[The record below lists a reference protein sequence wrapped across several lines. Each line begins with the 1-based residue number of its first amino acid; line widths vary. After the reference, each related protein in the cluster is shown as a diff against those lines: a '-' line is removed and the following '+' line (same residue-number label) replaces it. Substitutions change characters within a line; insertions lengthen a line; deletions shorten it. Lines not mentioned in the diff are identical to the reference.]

1 MTFEFNYDPEAEE
14 INIVYDNYIYMKAD
28 TDNGKIRYFNFGKIE
43 DEEVEKLLKDLCKQ
57 TFNIWT

>member
-1 MTFEFNYDPEAEE
+1 MTFEFNYDLDAEE
-14 INIVYDNYIYMKAD
+14 INIVYDNCIYMKAD
-28 TDNGKIRYFNFGKIE
+28 IDNGKIRYFNFGKIE